1 MNISSNAMMNAYSGI
16 QTGLANFTQ
25 TSQQLTDPNQLDKTR
40 ALVQQKLDANLVEV
54 NAKALKTADQIIGS
68 LLDVMA

>member
-1 MNISSNAMMNAYSGI
+1 MNISSNPMMNAYSGI
-16 QTGLANFTQ
+16 QTGFNNFTQ
-25 TSQQLTDPNQLDKTR
+25 TSQQLADPNQPDKTQ

-54 NAKALKTADQIIGS
+54 NAKALKTADQMIGR